1 MSEGKLS
8 MSNSKEAETA
18 VARQDL
24 LAAPERDTARR
35 VPPVE
40 QGESPRFLSSEK
52 LRLIIFGGKGG
63 TGKTTSAAATAIYL
77 AKLRPTKRILVIS
90 TDPAHSLGDSF
101 DCSLGSEWTPIYGMP
116 NLSAMEIEP
125 AELLETFRKDHVR
138 EIKEVVQRSGFY
150 GQVDMKE
157 FLSFALP
164 GMEDIM
170 TLLEL
175 AKMLK
180 KGWHKSVAGPT
191 EYGFRSDLII
201 LDSAPTGHTLKL
213 LSLPERTDSWVN
225 TFDRSLDKYRVHP
238 RLYSFGSKP
247 KKGGD
252 WADRFVWDMKEDL
265 KIMSSLL
272 TNAEEAE
279 FVPVLIPEPM
289 AIAETEDLLQA
300 LSQRQIAVR
309 NIIVNRVHDD
319 RDCEFCSPKAAEQ
332 KEAIAG
338 IREKFSGYNPIE
350 MPLFPHE
357 IQGERRLL
365 EYADIYTKREKLT
378 VEHVEPLLE
387 RSHPAPNLP
396 RLLEKDLQFI
406 LFGGKGGVGK
416 TSTASATA
424 LHLARQHPDKKVLI
438 YSIDP
443 AHSVA
448 DSLDCPVGDHVIQV
462 PGVDNLYALETDAEK
477 LLESLM
483 NEYRETIK
491 SAFETWASHDA
502 TERRIALKWDQRFM
516 EAFSESSP
524 PGLDEILALEQIM
537 GFMEEGKYDLY
548 VLDTAP
554 TGHLLELLQLP
565 QLLRDW
571 LRYAYR
577 GLLKWHL
584 QLPLT
589 ELTDLRELIFKS
601 SKTVEKVRGIFT
613 DPERS
618 EFVAV
623 TIPEAM
629 GVAETV
635 RLVSSIQ
642 RLKIP
647 WQHIIINQMIP
658 PTQCDFC
665 ATKSKEQLSYV
676 EQIRDTLFPG
686 SLVTE
691 IPLLS
696 HEISG
701 LEDLTELAAMMYGE
715 PAAKA
720 MASSEKELS

>member
-1 MSEGKLS
+1 MSEEMLS
-8 MSNSKEAETA
+8 RSNSKEVETT

-24 LAAPERDTARR
+24 LTVPESIGVIRR
-35 VPPVE
+35 A
-40 QGESPRFLSSEK
+40 GSTKKSPNFLSSKK

-77 AKLRPTKRILVIS
+77 ARLRPRKRILVIS

-125 AELLETFRKDHVR
+125 AELLETFRKDHIR

-180 KGWHKSVAGPT
+180 KAWHKSVAGPT

-225 TFDRSLDKYRVHP
+225 TFDRALDKYRVHP

-265 KIMSSLL
+265 QMMRSLL

-309 NIIVNRVHDD
+309 NVIVNRVHEE
-319 RDCEFCSPKAAEQ
+319 RDCELCSPKAAEQ
-332 KEAIAG
+332 KEAVAG
-338 IREKFSGYNPIE
+338 IREKFFGYNPIE

-357 IQGERRLL
+357 IQGEMRLL
-365 EYADIYTKREKLT
+365 EYADIYTRRERLI
-378 VEHVEPLLE
+378 VEHVSSHSAT
-387 RSHPAPNLP
+387 RDHPAPNLP
-396 RLLEKDLQFI
+396 RLLERNLQFI

-424 LHLARQHPDKKVLI
+424 LYLARQHPDKKVLI
-438 YSIDP
+438 YSVDP

-448 DSLDCPVGDHVIQV
+448 DSLGCPVGDHVIQV
-462 PGVDNLYALETDAEK
+462 PGVDNFYALETNAER
-477 LLESLM
+477 LLEDLM

-502 TERRIALKWDQRFM
+502 TERSIALKWDQRFM

-565 QLLRDW
+565 QLFRDW

-589 ELTDLRELIFKS
+589 ELTDLRELIFNS
-601 SKTVEKVRGIFT
+601 SKTVEKVRGILT
-613 DPERS
+613 DPEKS

-647 WQHIIINQMIP
+647 WHHIIINQMIP

-676 EQIRDTLFPG
+676 QQIRDTLFPG

-720 MASSEKELS
+720 VASSEKELS